1 MQKSNVKQLILMM
14 KSYVKLRT
22 PLPVQIPSLLKSG
35 IFYGMNVFPFPCP
48 PLPFKASSVTAEDP
62 YVFYST
68 GSFTGREG
76 EWEE

>member
-1 MQKSNVKQLILMM
+1 MQKSNVRQLMM
-14 KSYVKLRT
+14 KRYVKPRT
-22 PLPVQIPSLLKSG
+22 LLPVQIPLLLKV
-35 IFYGMNVFPFPCP
+35 VFSPFPC
-48 PLPFKASSVTAEDP
+48 LPFLFKASSVMAEDP